1 MKDKL
6 YRSRK
11 DRFIGGVAGGLAEY
25 MNIDQVLVRVAF
37 VLIIFF
43 NGFGLLLYIILWIIV
58 PEAPFEMPNMN
69 PQSDNSSGNTVN
81 FQTASDT
88 ASDTAHESKGRV
100 IIGISL
106 IVIGILFFVQSFLPH
121 FHVKDIFPITL
132 IIIGI
137 ALLWNSYIKK

>member
-1 MKDKL
+1 MKDKF

-25 MNIDQVLVRVAF
+25 MNIDPVLVRVVF

-43 NGFGLLLYIILWIIV
+43 NGLGLLLYIILWIIV

-81 FQTASDT
+81 FQTSSNAP
-88 ASDTAHESKGRV
+88 HESKGRV

-106 IVIGILFFVQSFLPH
+106 IVIGILFFAQSFLPY

-137 ALLWNSYIKK
+137 ALLWNSYKKK

>member
-1 MKDKL
+1 MKDKF

-25 MNIDQVLVRVAF
+25 MNIDPILVRVVF
-37 VLIIFF
+37 VLILFF

-81 FQTASDT
+81 FQTSSNADR
-88 ASDTAHESKGRV
+88 ESKGRV

-106 IVIGILFFVQSFLPH
+106 IVLGILFFAQSFLPH

-137 ALLWNSYIKK
+137 ALLWNSYKKK